1 VPGLTLQTDAHVLLK
16 RPPGD
21 AFQGF
26 VVFSAEHGPLH
37 VLQRL
42 PGKKSAAGRTPL
54 DLFDEV
60 ALQLESSNQ
69 GQTWFVK
76 EVQLRHRPAGIG
88 RSYETLRHA
97 SDFAALIARNRV
109 PEEGRAKVGA
119 LLAKVFAAF
128 AGSTRPDLVHFKALY
143 SFARDEGYPVGQQWL
158 PTLPATLRRLADD
171 ILHRPLTE
179 LEADG
184 IDVVQTGLLHR
195 RLEEYLRGHTE
206 VLLD

>member
-1 VPGLTLQTDAHVLLK
+1 M
-16 RPPGD
+16 
-21 AFQGF
+21 
-26 VVFSAEHGPLH
+26 
-37 VLQRL
+37 
-42 PGKKSAAGRTPL
+42 
-54 DLFDEV
+54 
-60 ALQLESSNQ
+60 
-69 GQTWFVK
+69 
-76 EVQLRHRPAGIG
+76 
-88 RSYETLRHA
+88 
-97 SDFAALIARNRV
+97 
-109 PEEGRAKVGA
+109 
-119 LLAKVFAAF
+119 
-128 AGSTRPDLVHFKALY
+128 HFKALY